1 MEIIN
6 VLTDQT
12 KTIVKIIPVL
22 MIDGNAKMDSV
33 SKVVIDAMAVT
44 PTVMMDQMKKTVL
57 KNVLSICSSVKMDKN
72 VSQEVGGVMV
82 ISTVTMDQTK
92 QIVNIFRCPLFEIKL
107 SCM

>member
-1 MEIIN
+1 MVIIN

-12 KTIVKIIPVL
+12 KTIVKITPVL

-44 PTVMMDQMKKTVL
+44 PTVMMDQMNKTVL